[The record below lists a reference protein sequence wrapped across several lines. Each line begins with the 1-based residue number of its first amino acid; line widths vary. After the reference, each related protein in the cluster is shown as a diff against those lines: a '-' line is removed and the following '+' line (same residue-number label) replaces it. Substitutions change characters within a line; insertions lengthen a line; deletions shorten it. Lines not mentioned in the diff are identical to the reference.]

1 MLMRETAIKHNF
13 ESARNVLRPFSRVML
28 KLISTGNQLAPDMI
42 NKDHFADWGPNI
54 SKVDAPLKILRKAIP
69 MPTLNTTATA
79 WEVNL
84 KTSVE
89 LYTIWEMTGVLDQL
103 ETIDENLFDVITD
116 IMDEKREDYQ
126 DFLDEQEDKDE

>member
-1 MLMRETAIKHNF
+1 
-13 ESARNVLRPFSRVML
+13 
-28 KLISTGNQLAPDMI
+28 
-42 NKDHFADWGPNI
+42 
-54 SKVDAPLKILRKAIP
+54 

-103 ETIDENLFDVITD
+103 ESIDQNLFDVIID
-116 IMDEKREDYQ
+116 IMDEKRED
-126 DFLDEQEDKDE
+126 LDDWLEEQEDEDGDE